1 MHEFDVI
8 VVGGGLVG
16 ASFALALE
24 KADVSVALIE
34 PHPARPPADEAS
46 WDSRVYAVS
55 PGNAGWLTD
64 LGVWTALPD
73 TRLAR
78 VETMQIFG
86 DQVRGRLEFSAYD
99 AGLRELAWIVENRV
113 LHTEIWRALERSSHV
128 TLYCPA
134 RCRDLLWEEHRARLL
149 LDDGRELAAR
159 LIVGADGVESWVR
172 ERAGISASFYDYG
185 QNGVVANFS
194 TSRSHEGTAFQW
206 FRADGVLA
214 LLPLPEHRVSMVW
227 SAPEERASELLALSP
242 EALAEEIEIASDGV
256 VGELQVLNGAVAFP
270 LVRQRVARLV
280 EPRAALI
287 GDAAHNIHPL
297 AGQGMN
303 LGLRD
308 ARELANV
315 LAGRGPQ
322 RDCGNYALLRR
333 YERARREDIT
343 ALELTT
349 HGLEKLFETRA
360 VWMAAARNFG
370 LSLVNG
376 QPLLKNALVRYAV
389 A

>member
-1 MHEFDVI
+1 MQRFDVI

-24 KADVSVALIE
+24 KADVTVALVE
-34 PHPARPPADEAS
+34 PQPPRSRVDEDS
-46 WDSRVYAVS
+46 WDSRIYAVS
-55 PGNAGWLTD
+55 PGNARWLAE
-64 LGVWTALPD
+64 LGVWDALPE

-78 VETMQIFG
+78 VETMQVFG
-86 DQVRGRLEFSAYD
+86 DQVRGRLDFSAYD
-99 AGLRELAWIVENRV
+99 AGLRELAWIVENSL
-113 LHTEIWRALERSSHV
+113 LHTKIWRAVERSPHV
-128 TLYCPA
+128 SMYCPA
-134 RCRDLLWEEHRARLL
+134 RCQDLFWEEDEARLL
-149 LDDGRELAAR
+149 LEDGRELAAR

-172 ERAGISASFYDYG
+172 DRAGISASIYEYG
-185 QNGVVANFS
+185 QKGVVANFG
-194 TSRSHEGTAFQW
+194 TSRSHDGTAFQW

-214 LLPLPEHRVSMVW
+214 LLPLPGNRVSVVW
-227 SAPEERASELLALSP
+227 SAPEERASELLGLSR
-242 EALAEEIEIASDGV
+242 EALEEEIEIASDGV
-256 VGELQVLNGAVAFP
+256 VGELKVLGPAVAFP
-270 LVRQRVARLV
+270 LLRQRVERLV

-315 LAGRGPQ
+315 LGGRGAHC
-322 RDCGNYALLRR
+322 DCGEYALLRR
-333 YERARREDIT
+333 YERARKEDIT

-349 HGLEKLFETRA
+349 HGLEKLFAARA
-360 VWMAAARNFG
+360 VSMATLRNFG
-370 LSLVNG
+370 LSVVNA

>member
-1 MHEFDVI
+1 MQRFDVI

-24 KADVSVALIE
+24 KADVAVALVE
-34 PHPARPPADEAS
+34 PQLPRPRTDDGS

-55 PGNAGWLTD
+55 PGNAGWLSE
-64 LGVWTALPD
+64 LGVWDALPD

-86 DQVRGRLEFSAYD
+86 DQVRGRLEFGAYD
-99 AGLRELAWIVENRV
+99 AGLRELAWIAENSL
-113 LHTEIWRALERSSHV
+113 LHTEIWRALERSPHV
-128 TLYCPA
+128 TLFCPA
-134 RCRDLLWEEHRARLL
+134 RCQDLLWEEDQARLL
-149 LDDGRELAAR
+149 LEDGRELAAR
-159 LIVGADGVESWVR
+159 LIVGADGIDSWMR
-172 ERAGISASFYDYG
+172 DRAGISASLHEYG
-185 QNGVVANFS
+185 QDGVVANFA
-194 TSRSHEGTAFQW
+194 TSRSHDDTAFQW
-206 FRADGVLA
+206 FRSDGVLA
-214 LLPLPEHRVSMVW
+214 LLPLPGNRVSMVW
-227 SAPEERASELLALSP
+227 SAPEERASELLALSA
-242 EALAEEIEIASDGV
+242 EALEDEIEIASDGV
-256 VGELQVLNGAVAFP
+256 VGELQVLNPAVAFP
-270 LVRQRVARLV
+270 LVRQRVERLV
-280 EPRAALI
+280 EPRVALI

-315 LAGRGPQ
+315 LAGRGPH
-322 RDCGNYALLRR
+322 RDCGEYALLRR
-333 YERARREDIT
+333 YERARKEDIM

-360 VWMAAARNFG
+360 VWMAALRNFG

>member
-1 MHEFDVI
+1 MQRFDVI

-24 KADVSVALIE
+24 KADVTVALVD
-34 PHPARPPADEAS
+34 PQPPRSRVDEDS
-46 WDSRVYAVS
+46 WDSRIYAVS
-55 PGNAGWLTD
+55 PGNAGWLAE
-64 LGVWTALPD
+64 LGVWDALPE

-78 VETMQIFG
+78 IETMQIFG
-86 DQVRGRLEFSAYD
+86 DQVRGRLDFSAYD
-99 AGLRELAWIVENRV
+99 AGLRELAWIVENRL
-113 LHTEIWRALERSSHV
+113 LHTEIWRALERSAHV
-128 TLYCPA
+128 SMYCPA
-134 RCRDLLWEEHRARLL
+134 RCQDLLWEEDEARLL
-149 LDDGRELAAR
+149 LDDARELAAR

-172 ERAGISASFYDYG
+172 DRAGISASVYEYG
-185 QNGVVANFS
+185 QNGVVANFG
-194 TSRSHEGTAFQW
+194 TSRSHDGTAFQW

-214 LLPLPEHRVSMVW
+214 LLPLPGNRVSMVW
-227 SAPEERASELLALSP
+227 SAPEERASELLGLSR
-242 EALAEEIEIASDGV
+242 EALEEEIEIASDGV
-256 VGELQVLNGAVAFP
+256 VGELKLLSPAVAFP
-270 LVRQRVARLV
+270 LLRQRVERLV

-315 LAGRGPQ
+315 LAGRGPH
-322 RDCGNYALLRR
+322 RDCGEYALLRR
-333 YERARREDIT
+333 YERARKEDIT

-349 HGLEKLFETRA
+349 HGLEKLFEARA
-360 VWMAAARNFG
+360 VSMATLRNFG
-370 LSLVNG
+370 LSVVNA